1 MKVQVE
7 NIGAL
12 QKKVN
17 IEIPGTVVKSTF
29 DKAFQGIQRQVTI
42 KGFRKGK
49 APMNVI
55 KGMYGDRVL
64 QDVAQDLIQ
73 AHYPKA
79 LEAHNLDPISYPEF
93 EFEDPSE
100 AKDFSFTATFDTR
113 PEVKLKKTE
122 GLEVLREKADFDDS
136 KINEVLENIRKS
148 RAQLVDVTEGRGA
161 QMGDTAILNFE
172 GFVEGKPLENGT
184 GTDFNLEL
192 GAKQFI
198 EGFEEGMV
206 GMKVGEEKTLHLK
219 FPDPYH
225 SADIAGKPVDFKVKL
240 TALKTKE
247 LPELNDE
254 MVKSLGGGVN
264 DVESLKKTIRDDM
277 EQSEKKRIEDAFK
290 NRLLKALVDA
300 NPVDVPQSLLK
311 EQKKSLVEDFKKRMS
326 EQGMTEPDFKAYV
339 EKWDKDFEKTAAE
352 MIQSSFI
359 IDALAKQNNLV
370 CTKEDMD
377 AKLAEYAKQTGIEE
391 TRIREWYSQPE
402 QASRLTYMIT
412 EEKVVAHVMKSV
424 TVKEVTKDKLKDE
437 TN

>member
-7 NIGAL
+7 SIGAL

-17 IEIPGTVVKSTF
+17 IEIPGTIVKSTF

-73 AHYPKA
+73 SHYPKA

-100 AKDFSFTATFDTR
+100 TKDFSFSATFDTR

-122 GLEVLREKADFDDS
+122 GLEVLREKAEFDDS

-148 RAQLVDVTEGRGA
+148 RAQLVDVTENRGA
-161 QMGDTAILNFE
+161 QMGDTAILDFE
-172 GFVEGKPLENGT
+172 GFVDGKPLENGT

-225 SADIAGKPVDFKVKL
+225 SAEIAGKPVDFKVKL
-240 TALKTKE
+240 TALKTKQ
-247 LPELNDE
+247 LPELNDD

-264 DVESLKKTIRDDM
+264 DVESLKKTIREDM

-290 NRLLKALVDA
+290 NRLLKALVEA

-311 EQKKSLVEDFKKRMS
+311 EQKKSLVDDFKKRMS

-412 EEKVVAHVMKSV
+412 EEKVIAHVMKSV
-424 TVKEVTKDKLKDE
+424 KVKEVTKDKLKDE